1 MRAAEVLNDF
11 VAQNFAPAGAL
22 AQIANGRVIGCRVVG
37 ERAPNVPFAINSK
50 VRVASISKL
59 IVGFCI
65 HKLAIEGKIDLD
77 ADCSQYIGFMLRHPN
92 QPNRAI
98 NTRMILSHTSCI
110 RDGDNY
116 QGKLGETL
124 RGFFEPNGGHWSTE
138 VSHDSKFAYSNLG
151 YGVLAQI
158 IENITGHRFDLA
170 AKNLILDK
178 IGVDAGFNWSGISD
192 ELVSQSSPLYR
203 RAANSAD
210 WRVQVDGNPLALPRP
225 THNSPN
231 GAPLSDYIIGTNG
244 LLLSPQGGLRAN
256 IMDLMKIAEIL
267 MGRTSVFSQTQIA
280 MMAQPVWEKPD
291 DLATGSER
299 EVFQSFGSGIHRI
312 EAENQGPI
320 IGLKRDLIG
329 HYGQA
334 YGLLGGVW
342 VDAQTSSGF
351 AWFING

>member
-1 MRAAEVLNDF
+1 M
-11 VAQNFAPAGAL
+11 
-22 AQIANGRVIGCRVVG
+22 
-37 ERAPNVPFAINSK
+37 AIIIK
-50 VRVASISKL
+50 A
-59 IVGFCI
+59 
-65 HKLAIEGKIDLD
+65 
-77 ADCSQYIGFMLRHPN
+77 
-92 QPNRAI
+92 
-98 NTRMILSHTSCI
+98 
-110 RDGDNY
+110 
-116 QGKLGETL
+116 
-124 RGFFEPNGGHWSTE
+124 FEPNGGHWSTE
-138 VSHDSKFAYSNLG
+138 VSHNSKFAYSNLG
-151 YGVLAQI
+151 FGVLAQI
-158 IENITGHRFDLA
+158 IENITGQRFDLA

-225 THNSPN
+225 IHNSPN

-280 MMAQPVWEKPD
+280 MMAQQVWEKPD

-342 VDAQTSSGF
+342 VDEQTSSGF
-351 AWFING
+351 AWFINGSLEEPQVGVRSSLFAIEEDMMQACAEDLGLCR